1 MTESSSSPVFGP
13 YRLRTCVDNG
23 AHLQRRKLPVMA
35 AEAALANA
43 QSTTRL
49 VLNADGACVD
59 WGRGQIYTAKL
70 VHLRFRRI
78 FLAVF
83 QIGARASKPETIRY

>member
-1 MTESSSSPVFGP
+1 MTKSSISPVFGT
-13 YRLRTCVDNG
+13 YSLQTCVDN
-23 AHLQRRKLPVMA
+23 AAQLVQQRKLPVMA

-49 VLNADGACVD
+49 VLNADGSRVD
-59 WGRGQIYTAKL
+59 WGRGQFYTAKL
-70 VHLRFRRI
+70 AHLRFRRI

-83 QIGARASKPETIRY
+83 QIGACA